1 MRRRSK
7 IRPVNLAFF
16 LIATFLTVSLE
27 SGKSGITLFGLAGRV
42 MIIASCYTVLYL
54 FLSHFCAE
62 VIKVTS
68 KTLFIVSLVL
78 LFVIVSRLLIRYPG
92 QVYFSLVP
100 FALLPVIIR
109 NFQDSRLAIFVLL
122 ITLTIIAFNV
132 PDSFEFVF
140 INFLTGMAA
149 VFSMASSHRK
159 GKFILAAVTV
169 VLCYCFL
176 HTGINLMYDGNL
188 SNLHLSNYLT
198 FAGNGLLVLLCYPV
212 VYIAEKKFKFLS
224 DSTLLQLADTNQPLL
239 RKLADEAPGSFQHSL
254 QVANLGEE
262 AARITGA
269 NPLLVRTGALYHDI
283 GKISGPDFYIENQKN
298 GFSPHDGMDPM
309 ASAKHIINH
318 VSSGIILAK
327 NFKLPSQI
335 IDFIKTH
342 HGTSVTYYFY
352 KKYNDLKP
360 CEAGSEHNFEYPGP
374 KPFSKET
381 AIVMMA
387 DAVEASSR
395 SLSIQTEESIGEL
408 VERIVLLQE
417 QNGQYSEVP
426 FTYKDISD
434 IKEAFKKRLITM
446 NHGRI
451 AYPAKGDSSLQ

>member
-1 MRRRSK
+1 M
-7 IRPVNLAFF
+7 VFF

-27 SGKSGITLFGLAGRV
+27 SGKSGITLFGLAGRI
-42 MIIASCYTVLYL
+42 MIIASCYTILYL

-62 VIKVTS
+62 VVKVTS
-68 KTLFIVSLVL
+68 KTLFIVSLVS
-78 LFVIVSRLLIRYPG
+78 LFVFVSWILINY
-92 QVYFSLVP
+92 QDNFYFSLVP

-109 NFQDSRLAIFVLL
+109 NFQDSRLAVFVLL
-122 ITLTIIAFNV
+122 MTLIIIAFHV
-132 PDSFEFVF
+132 PDPFEFVF

-149 VFSMASSHRK
+149 VFSMAISHRK

-169 VLCYCFL
+169 VFCYCFL
-176 HTGINLMYDGNL
+176 HTGIKLMHDGNL
-188 SNLHLSNYLT
+188 TNLHLRNYLT

-262 AARITGA
+262 AARMTGA
-269 NPLLVRTGALYHDI
+269 NPLLVRAGALYHDI
-283 GKISGPDFYIENQKN
+283 GKISGPDFYVENQKN
-298 GFSPHDGMDPM
+298 GFSPHDSMDPRT
-309 ASAKHIINH
+309 SAKHIINH

-327 NFKLPSQI
+327 NFKLPPQI

-342 HGTSVTYYFY
+342 HGTSVTYFFY
-352 KKYNDLKP
+352 KKYTDLKP
-360 CEAGSEHNFEYPGP
+360 CDVSSEKEFAYPGP

-395 SLSIQTEESIGEL
+395 SLSRQTEDSISEL
-408 VERIVLLQE
+408 VERIILLQE
-417 QNGQYSEVP
+417 QNGQYAEVP

-434 IKEAFKKRLITM
+434 IKEAFKRRLQTIY
-446 NHGRI
+446 HGRI
-451 AYPAKGDSSLQ
+451 AYPEDTDPSLQ